1 MIQQL
6 LEQLTRTGVKDIS
19 FDTRRETIRIQLK
32 DESSVQFEEVV
43 SFFFTDDF
51 PAVHEGEG
59 LTPIVYDAMGLMPVM
74 DLTEEDEEFLESLE
88 AIGLTSQPFDEEL
101 FDDFPSISYPNFS
114 VSLGHTSLLIEA
126 KKVRIGDQ
134 LYHLSALL
142 H

>member
-6 LEQLTRTGVKDIS
+6 LEQMTRTGVKDIS
-19 FDTRRETIRIQLK
+19 FDTRRETIRIQLQ
-32 DESSVQFEEVV
+32 DETSVQFEEVV

-51 PAVHEGEG
+51 PSAHDGEG

-74 DLTEEDEEFLESLE
+74 DLTEENEEFFDSLEEMAFEEDLFDESL
-88 AIGLTSQPFDEEL
+88 LEE
-101 FDDFPSISYPNFS
+101 FPVMSYPNFS
-114 VSLGHTSLLIEA
+114 VSLGDRSLLIEA